1 VSLLRRIAARCAPT
15 AFAWAALA
23 VVAVAQTPAEP
34 APADSP
40 GPALAVPDD
49 APLPATGTPAPPI
62 DLSQQF
68 SAANAAAA
76 TPVRQQAQS
85 DRLAQAPEMFGDSM
99 VLAGLSGTTLI
110 FGFGSDFGL
119 VDTAV
124 SFPLGNMGQRVSD
137 QNSPLPHDRIFYRYS
152 YFKDVASMSTELDAL
167 FTDANFAAQRSLSVH
182 TMGFEKTFF
191 DGWCSFELRA
201 PFAERKN
208 FTETFTAGDFV
219 IDQQLAFGGEG
230 NLYAVGKLLLYE
242 GYEFAAAGGLAVDI
256 PSGRDATFSIAN
268 EINTLYRN
276 DATYLTPFLATLW
289 TPTQK
294 TFYQGWL
301 GVDVPVGN
309 NQVDVI
315 VPGGEFGSLVEA
327 SLDVDQVT
335 LMTADLLA
343 GYWFYQNRRDFW
355 IEGVAGIFEVHYTGA
370 LEDANIAVFNEGGLF
385 GDTITAT
392 GSALGRF
399 DVVNITPAIHLQVRD
414 NWSVR
419 LGGVFPVADRMFDN
433 EFSVQSIL
441 RF

>member
-1 VSLLRRIAARCAPT
+1 MFRRNARQFAPV
-15 AFAWAALA
+15 ALAWAALS
-23 VVAVAQTPAEP
+23 VVAVAQTAPGP
-34 APADSP
+34 TPADEP

-49 APLPATGTPAPPI
+49 AALPDTGTPAPPI

-68 SAANAAAA
+68 SAANAAAS

-85 DRLAQAPEMFGDSM
+85 NRLAQAPEMFGDSM

-119 VDTAV
+119 VDSVV

-208 FTETFTAGDFV
+208 FNETFAEGDFV

-230 NLYAVGKLLLYE
+230 NLYAVGKVLLYE
-242 GYEFAAAGGLAVDI
+242 GYEFAAAGGMAVDI
-256 PSGRDATFSIAN
+256 PTGRDATFAITN

-276 DATYLTPFLATLW
+276 DATILTPFLATLW

-301 GVDVPVGN
+301 GFEIPVGN

-315 VPGGEFGSLVEA
+315 SPVEGDNLVEA
-327 SLDVDQVT
+327 SLDIDQVT
-335 LMTADLLA
+335 LLTADLLA
-343 GYWFYQNRRDFW
+343 GYWFYQDRDDLC

-370 LEDANIAVFNEGGLF
+370 LEDANVAVFNEGGFF
-385 GDTITAT
+385 GDRITAT

-414 NWSVR
+414 SWSVR
-419 LGGVFPVADRMFDN
+419 LGGVFPLADRMFDN

>member
-1 VSLLRRIAARCAPT
+1 MSVLRRIAGQYAPT
-15 AFAWAALA
+15 GLAWAAIA
-23 VVAVAQTPAEP
+23 VAAVAQAPAEP
-34 APADSP
+34 TPADDP
-40 GPALAVPDD
+40 GPAITIPDD
-49 APLPATGTPAPPI
+49 APLPATGTPAPPV

-68 SAANAAAA
+68 SAANAAAS

-99 VLAGLSGTTLI
+99 VLAGLSASTLI
-110 FGFGSDFGL
+110 FGLGSDFGF
-119 VDTAV
+119 VDAAV
-124 SFPLGNMGQRVSD
+124 AFPLGNMGQRVSD
-137 QNSPLPHDRIFYRYS
+137 QNSPLPNDRVFYRYS
-152 YFKDVASMSTELDAL
+152 YFKDVASMSTQLDAL

-182 TMGFEKTFF
+182 TAGFEKTFF

-230 NLYAVGKLLLYE
+230 NLYAVGKVLLYE
-242 GYEFAAAGGLAVDI
+242 GHEFAAAGGMAVDI
-256 PSGRDATFSIAN
+256 PSGRNAQFIIQN
-268 EINTLYRN
+268 EVNALYRN

-301 GVDVPVGN
+301 GVDVPVGK
-309 NQVDVI
+309 NQVDIISPVEGDAL
-315 VPGGEFGSLVEA
+315 VEGSLE
-327 SLDVDQVT
+327 VDQVT
-335 LMTADLLA
+335 RLTGDLLA
-343 GYWFYQNRRDFW
+343 GYWFYQNRRDYW
-355 IEGVAGIFEVHYTGA
+355 IEGLAGILEVHYTGA
-370 LEDANIAVFNEGGLF
+370 LEDANAATFNSGGGF
-385 GDTITAT
+385 GASVTAT

-399 DVVNITPAIHLQVRD
+399 DVVNFTPALHLQVRD
-414 NWSVR
+414 SWSIR
-419 LGGVFPVADRMFDN
+419 LGGVFPMADRMFDN